1 MGQKLSSPRGVYVMK
16 AFMLSTQEL
25 SHGFGARQLFDGIT
39 FSVESKERV
48 ALVGENGAGKS
59 TLLQILSGQLG
70 PELGAV
76 HRLRGARLEILAQ
89 EPRLDPEASVV
100 EVVQS
105 GLAELFGWL
114 KEHQALCEGEGGP
127 QSETRIAELTAL
139 IDARGG
145 FDVEH
150 RVERVLSRLSIRAR
164 QEPVRNLSGGER
176 RRVDLARV
184 LIGQPEIMLL
194 DEPTNH
200 LDRGAIDFLR
210 QTLIESGA
218 AILFTSHDRAFID
231 DTATRI
237 LELDGGDVF
246 THRVPYSNFLEN
258 RLTRREIQARTLH
271 NKERM
276 VARELAWLRAGT
288 PARTTKQ
295 NARKGRAEALI
306 DEVTQEMHAKR
317 ARIAEL
323 EKTRAKRLAKTIL
336 ELKELRVARG
346 DKVLIEDLNLILVEG
361 ERWGILGENGAGKT
375 SLLRT
380 ILGDIEPQNGQVIV
394 GPHTRFAVF
403 DQHRSALSGT
413 VEQIL
418 CPDGGDYVHV
428 GEKRFHIASWLERFL
443 FAPEDRKRD
452 TQTLSG
458 GEQNRLLLSRLFSLG
473 ANFLI
478 LDEPTNDLDIETL
491 GVLEDAL
498 LEHEGVAL
506 IVSHDRRFL
515 DRVATGILAFESGQ
529 VVPYQGDYTHYER
542 IREEQAAAPS
552 ADLPPPASPQETK
565 PAKAQKAARPKTKRS
580 YNEEREYQ
588 QMEERVL
595 EAEMARDELLAELDD
610 GKLYGTDAARAAE
623 VSDALANAERSIETL
638 YARWQELEAIGG
650 VAEPS

>member
-1 MGQKLSSPRGVYVMK
+1 
-16 AFMLSTQEL
+16 MLSTQEL
-25 SHGFGARQLFDGIT
+25 SHGFGARNLFDGIT

-70 PELGAV
+70 PELGSV

-114 KEHQALCEGEGGP
+114 RTHQALCEGEGGP
-127 QSETRIAELTAL
+127 EAETKIAELTAL

-246 THRVPYSNFLEN
+246 THRVPYANFLEN

-323 EKTRAKRLAKTIL
+323 EKTRARRLAKTIL
-336 ELKELRVARG
+336 ELKDLRVARG
-346 DKVLIEDLNLILVEG
+346 EKLLFEDLNLILVEG

-380 ILGDIEPQNGQVIV
+380 ILGDLEPQKGQVIV

-403 DQHRSALSGT
+403 DQHRSALEGT

-452 TQTLSG
+452 TRTLSG

-515 DRVATGILAFESGQ
+515 DRVATGILAFESGR
-529 VVPYQGDYTHYER
+529 VIPYQGDYTHYER
-542 IREEQAAAPS
+542 IR
-552 ADLPPPASPQETK
+552 
-565 PAKAQKAARPKTKRS
+565 AQKADEVESDASRAPAAPATKPEKVPKAPRPKTKRS
-580 YNEEREYQ
+580 FKEEREYQ

-595 EAEMARDELLAELDD
+595 EAETSRDALLAELDD
-610 GKLYGTDAARAAE
+610 GRLYSTNATRAAE
-623 VSDALANAERSIETL
+623 VSDALADAERSIETL
-638 YARWQELEAIGG
+638 YARWQELEAIGSG
-650 VAEPS
+650 AEPS